1 MLDLNKIKSF
11 DILSKD
17 EQIEALTLIEK
28 WKNIKGNEKCR
39 HDFLEFVKAM
49 WHRFYHGKASQNPV
63 REVQPNSTG
72 QIKTTN
78 CLFAPKTL

>member
-39 HDFLEFVKAM
+39 NDFLEFVKAM
-49 WHRFYHGKASQNPV
+49 WIVLSWKASQNPV

>member
-28 WKNIKGNEKCR
+28 MEKHQR
-39 HDFLEFVKAM
+39 
-49 WHRFYHGKASQNPV
+49 Q
-63 REVQPNSTG
+63 
-72 QIKTTN
+72 
-78 CLFAPKTL
+78 

>member
-28 WKNIKGNEKCR
+28 WKNIKGNENAGMI
-39 HDFLEFVKAM
+39 F
-49 WHRFYHGKASQNPV
+49 
-63 REVQPNSTG
+63 
-72 QIKTTN
+72 
-78 CLFAPKTL
+78 